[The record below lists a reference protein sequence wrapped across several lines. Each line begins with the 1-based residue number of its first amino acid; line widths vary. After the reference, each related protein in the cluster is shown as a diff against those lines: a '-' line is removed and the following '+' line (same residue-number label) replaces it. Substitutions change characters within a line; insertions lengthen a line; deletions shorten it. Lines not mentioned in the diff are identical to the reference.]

1 MTRRLIDATEVSTLT
16 GFSVYTVLRM
26 ARQGRIPARKIGQ
39 RTRFDIA
46 EIEAWLAG
54 LPKAA
59 S

>member
-1 MTRRLIDATEVSTLT
+1 MTARLIDAHTVSEMTGISAWTLR
-16 GFSVYTVLRM
+16 RM

-39 RTRFDIA
+39 RTWFVPT
-46 EIEAWLAG
+46 EIEAWLDK